1 MSRVELG
8 MDVVVGRLVEVS
20 SMFGI
25 FSAIILTKP
34 INTANNN

>member
-1 MSRVELG
+1 VSRVELG
-8 MDVVVGRLVEVS
+8 ESVVVGKFLEVS

-34 INTANNN
+34 INTTNT